1 MANTEKRRVSLQ
13 SCWLFC
19 LIAVQPLLDFLAYW
33 NRNSVA
39 TAAGYIRLALMV
51 VLPLVLL
58 FRLREKKE
66 RIKLLLALA
75 GIGAYCALH
84 VLNCLRLD
92 YMDPFF
98 DISYLAKVA
107 QMPVLT
113 VCFVFSLR
121 DEGTK
126 KQAIRG
132 IWAAAVLVVLG
143 FAAAV
148 LTGTSTTTYAEG
160 IGLSGWVI
168 EDNRCANSIIYVTL
182 SVFAIYAAVRSEK
195 LAVTAAIPAV
205 VMAMNII
212 NGTKACYLGLFA
224 ILLGF
229 AAFLLMEKPVLG
241 KKLRGRTIA
250 VLLAAVLLSA
260 VIYPYSPRAKETAL
274 MASVSSA
281 QQGEIE
287 ATAQALGYDLSAMSL
302 EEILAEPELVDIY
315 AHYYSKYM
323 TSAIPDLFD
332 RFGYEPVIRHFK
344 ASTQVSR
351 LIDAR
356 QIKLCYSHLLWQQSD
371 TLTKLL
377 GFEVSNIGN
386 GGIRDLENDWPAL
399 LYYFGVLGLAL
410 YAGFVLY
417 FLYLVLRRLV
427 RDFKGSFTS
436 FNFSLLLCLL
446 LQIGLAQLS
455 GAILRRPNVSI
466 YMAVVLGLIYYQ
478 TVRCPAGEESRT

>member
-1 MANTEKRRVSLQ
+1 MANTEKRRVRLQ
-13 SCWLFC
+13 DCWLFC

-33 NRNSVA
+33 NQHSVA

-51 VLPLVLL
+51 ILPLVLL
-58 FRLREKKE
+58 FRLKEKKSFV
-66 RIKLLLALA
+66 LGMA

-84 VLNCLRLD
+84 VLNCLRLG

-98 DISYLAKVA
+98 DIAYLAKVA
-107 QMPVLT
+107 QMPVLA

-126 KQAIRG
+126 RQAIRG

-148 LTGTSTTTYAEG
+148 LTGTSTVTYAEG
-160 IGLSGWVI
+160 FGLSGWVI
-168 EDNRCANSIIYVTL
+168 KDNRCANSIIYVTL

-229 AAFLLMEKPVLG
+229 AAFLLLEKPVLG

-260 VIYPYSPRAKETAL
+260 AIYPYSPRAKETAAQ
-274 MASVSSA
+274 ASVSSA

-287 ATAQALGYDLSAMSL
+287 VAAQALGYDLSAMSL
-302 EEILAEPELVDIY
+302 EEILAEPELMDIFAY
-315 AHYYSKYM
+315 YYSKYM

-332 RFGYEPVIRHFK
+332 RFGYEPVIRYFK
-344 ASTQVSR
+344 ASTDVVR

-356 QIKLCYSHLLWQQSD
+356 QIKLCYSYLVWQQSD
-371 TLTKLL
+371 TLTKFL
-377 GFEVSNIGN
+377 GFEVTNIA

-399 LYYFGVLGLAL
+399 LYYFGILGLAL

-417 FLYLVLRRLV
+417 FLWLVLKRLIW
-427 RDFKGSFTS
+427 DFKGSFTD

-466 YMAVVLGLIYYQ
+466 YMAVVLALIYYQ
-478 TVRCPAGEESRT
+478 TVRRPAGTEENA